1 MFLAMRVLLAS
12 LVVSLARAK
21 DVLMFGA
28 RFGPTGTASSF
39 ATGMCEPA
47 MLATLPT
54 FESESQQREAVCKK
68 YGKENFAFKE
78 IKEAKETVCACVTCV
93 EPQAPV
99 CPPTGDWEPD
109 KGKPDR
115 CFKVVVME
123 AIVFSNYLCLWKP
136 SCLNGS
142 FAVVKLMLYAHIE
155 YVGCKP
161 TSRGLRC
168 YYQQSI
174 YFSTILDLHHL

>member
-1 MFLAMRVLLAS
+1 MVANRIMMRRLLLAS
-12 LVVSLARAK
+12 LVASLARA

-115 CFKVVVME
+115 CFKVVVSGLLSRIRE
-123 AIVFSNYLCLWKP
+123 ALEHASN
-136 SCLNGS
+136 
-142 FAVVKLMLYAHIE
+142 
-155 YVGCKP
+155 
-161 TSRGLRC
+161 R
-168 YYQQSI
+168 
-174 YFSTILDLHHL
+174 LDGH